1 MNDEKLFPF
10 DTIEPKWQKY
20 WRDKRLFNVDTK
32 NFADKYYCLMMFPYP
47 SAALHV
53 GHGRNYI
60 IGDVVARYK
69 MMRGFNVLA
78 PMGFDAFGLPAEN
91 AAIKGALHPKK
102 STLNNIETMKRQL
115 KAWGVE
121 YDWEREV
128 ISCLPEYYE
137 WTQWIFVKLYEK
149 GLAYKKK
156 AFVNWCP
163 SCKTVLANEQVVE
176 ERCERCSAEVNQKE
190 LEQWFFKITSYAE
203 RLLKDLGKLTE
214 WPERVKTMQA
224 NWIGKSEGVEIDF
237 KIDPVRNGIS
247 NGASETLKCFTT
259 RADTIYGA
267 TFIAL
272 APEYP
277 LVDTLIKGS
286 KDEAAVLKA
295 IQKMRN
301 ESKIARSQAEV
312 EKEGAFT
319 GRYVIN
325 PVNNKKIPIWI
336 ANYILMEYGTG
347 AIMAV
352 PAHDQRDFEF
362 AKQYKLPIEVVI
374 DNPKNPL
381 DPAVMTE
388 AYIKE
393 GVMANSGQF
402 NGISSQI
409 AIKKIAD
416 FFEEKGFG
424 RKTIQY
430 KLRDWLISRQRYW
443 GAPIPI
449 IYCPKCGIVAVPE
462 KELPVL
468 LPENV
473 EFRPTGKSPLKLAKD
488 FVNTKC
494 PKCNS
499 PATRETDTMDTFVDS
514 SWYYLRYITPRLD
527 DRPFDSGLVNKWLP
541 VDQYI
546 GGIEHAI
553 LHLLYSRFIT
563 KFFHDIGVV
572 SFDEPFKNLFTQG
585 MIIKNGAKMSKS
597 KGNVVSPDALIASY
611 GADTV
616 RLYTLFIGPPEK
628 DAEWSDRG
636 VEGAYRFLG
645 RVWRLVQSSL
655 RGASAASDEAI
666 SKSGIAS
673 PPKADRN
680 DALKRKTHQTI
691 KKVTED
697 LDGGF
702 HFNTAI
708 SAIMELVNETY
719 DAVGA
724 EGIGQSAKGDIV
736 NEAIES
742 IVILLSPF
750 VPHISEEMWHSLGKE
765 NGILKHKWPEYDK
778 NAIVENILTIPIQI
792 NGKLRS
798 KIEVPA
804 GIDDAALK
812 ERVLSDPKVKT
823 WIAGKPVKSFII
835 IPKKLVNVVQDK

>member
-1 MNDEKLFPF
+1 MDEIRDTSDERLFPF
-10 DTIEPKWQKY
+10 NSIEPKWQKY
-20 WRDKRLFNVDTK
+20 WRDKRLFNCDTK
-32 NFADKYYCLMMFPYP
+32 NAANKYYCLMMFPYP

-78 PMGFDAFGLPAEN
+78 PMGFDSFGLPAEN
-91 AAIKGALHPKK
+91 AAIKGGIHPKT
-102 STLNNIETMKRQL
+102 STLNNISTMKRQL
-115 KAWGVE
+115 NQWGVE

-128 ISCLPEYYE
+128 ISCLPEYYK

-176 ERCERCSAEVNQKE
+176 GKCERCSAEVSQKE
-190 LEQWFFKITSYAE
+190 LEQWFFKITSYAD

-224 NWIGKSEGVEIDF
+224 NWIGRSEGVEIGF
-237 KIDPVRNGIS
+237 KIDGTGEI
-247 NGASETLKCFTT
+247 LKCFTT
-259 RADTIYGA
+259 RVDTIYGA
-267 TFIAL
+267 TFLAL
-272 APEYP
+272 APEHP

-295 IQKMRN
+295 VQKMRN
-301 ESKIARSQAEV
+301 ESKIERSQGEA

-319 GRYVIN
+319 GHYVIN
-325 PVNNKKIPIWI
+325 PVNNKKAPIWI

-352 PAHDQRDFEF
+352 PAHDQRDFDF

-374 DNPKNPL
+374 DNPKDHLNG
-381 DPAVMTE
+381 DIMKE
-388 AYIKE
+388 AYTEE
-393 GVMANSGQF
+393 GVMVNSAQF
-402 NGISSQI
+402 NGLSSQI
-409 AIKKIAD
+409 ALKKIAEY
-416 FFEEKGFG
+416 FEEKGFG
-424 RKTIQY
+424 KRTIQY

-443 GAPIPI
+443 GAPIPM
-449 IYCPKCGIVAVPE
+449 IYCPKCGTMPVLE
-462 KELPVL
+462 KDLPVL

-473 EFRPTGKSPLKLAKD
+473 EFRPTGESPLKFVKE
-488 FVNTKC
+488 FVNIKC
-494 PKCNS
+494 PKCKG

-514 SWYYLRYITPRLD
+514 SWYFLRYITPKFT
-527 DRPFDSGLVNKWLP
+527 DRPFDSDLVNKWLP

-563 KFFHDIGVV
+563 KFLCDIGVIN
-572 SFDEPFKNLFTQG
+572 FDEPFKNLFTQG
-585 MIIKNGAKMSKS
+585 MIIKDGAKMSKS

-636 VEGAYRFLG
+636 VEGSYRFLG
-645 RVWRLVQSSL
+645 RVWRLVEK
-655 RGASAASDEAI
+655 G
-666 SKSGIAS
+666 SGFRVQGS
-673 PPKADRN
+673 EKNKNCTLYPVPCT
-680 DALKRKTHQTI
+680 LKRKIHQTI

-719 DAVGA
+719 DAVGFRVQ
-724 EGIGQSAKGDIV
+724 GSGFSNDILKK
-736 NEAIES
+736 AIEN

-750 VPHISEEMWHSLGKE
+750 VPHIAEEMWRLLGKE
-765 NGILKHKWPEYDK
+765 NSILKHKWPVYDK
-778 NAIVENILTIPIQI
+778 IAIVEKVLTIPIQI

-798 KIEVPA
+798 KVEVPSD
-804 GIDDAALK
+804 ISDSSLK
-812 ERVLSDPKVKT
+812 ERVMADPKVKS
-823 WIAGKPVKSFII
+823 WIAEKPVKKFII
-835 IPKKLVNVVQDK
+835 IPKKLVNIVTSD